1 MKISRRIA
9 INLAYILILM
19 MVIAGMT
26 GTINDRN
33 KDIILLQEK
42 HGLLLKELEESRH
55 QKDILEEI
63 LLKDKREIQKLQEEN
78 ERLKTIRAR
87 VTAYSPMDNKS
98 GICADEDP
106 ETTATGTKPE
116 VGIAASDPKKIPYG
130 TKLYIPGYGN
140 AIIEDTG
147 AALRRGRGLRLDV
160 VMNTYEEAM
169 DWGVKELDVII
180 Q

>member
-98 GICADEDP
+98 GICADE
-106 ETTATGTKPE
+106 
-116 VGIAASDPKKIPYG
+116 IQRQQQQ
-130 TKLYIPGYGN
+130 
-140 AIIEDTG
+140 
-147 AALRRGRGLRLDV
+147 ALNQR
-160 VMNTYEEAM
+160 
-169 DWGVKELDVII
+169 
-180 Q
+180 